1 MYQNELE
8 DIKTYKTEAENK
20 LYLIIQNILSEF
32 QKETGIT
39 EVSISITMNERSMV
53 NSRYSKSYVDSV
65 EINCKL

>member
-8 DIKTYKTEAENK
+8 DIRTYKTEAENK

>member
-1 MYQNELE
+1 MYHNELE
-8 DIKTYKTEAENK
+8 DIRTYKKEAENK
-20 LYLIIQNILSEF
+20 LTLIIQNILSEF

>member
-8 DIKTYKTEAENK
+8 DIRTYKGEAENK

-39 EVSISITMNERSMV
+39 EVSISV
-53 NSRYSKSYVDSV
+53 NTRDYFVIGSEYPKSFVESV

>member
-1 MYQNELE
+1 MYQNEIE
-8 DIKTYKTEAENK
+8 DIRTYKRESENK

-39 EVSISITMNERSMV
+39 EVSISV
-53 NSRYSKSYVDSV
+53 NTRNSFVIGSEYHKSYVESV